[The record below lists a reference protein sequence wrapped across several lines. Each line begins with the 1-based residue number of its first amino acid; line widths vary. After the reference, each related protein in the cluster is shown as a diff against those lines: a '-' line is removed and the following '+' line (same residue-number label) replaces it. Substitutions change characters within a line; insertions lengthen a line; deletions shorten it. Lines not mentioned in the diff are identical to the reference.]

1 MREDIG
7 RGKARIEENK
17 VKEKRKKIKAKNS
30 LMYYNKYWRKKG
42 VFDVLKQLGK

>member
-17 VKEKRKKIKAKNS
+17 VKEKRKKKEIFDV
-30 LMYYNKYWRKKG
+30 LQQILEEKKG
-42 VFDVLKQLGK
+42 VFDILKQLRK